1 MKIVLASGSPRRRE
15 LLTQAG
21 IEYIVDPAD
30 IDEITKEILP
40 AKVVEDL
47 SRQKALAVAAS
58 HKGEVVL
65 AADTVVAFDD
75 KILGKPVDEEDAFR
89 MLTELSGRA
98 HQVYTGVT
106 IVDEAGSAKTFS
118 ECTEVIMYE
127 NSPEAIKAYIASG
140 EPMDKAGAYGIQ
152 GLGAVLVEKISGD
165 YNNVVGLPLAR
176 VYRELYNN

>member
-1 MKIVLASGSPRRRE
+1 MNIVLASGSPRRRE

-21 IEYIVDPAD
+21 IEYTVDPAD
-30 IDEITKEILP
+30 IEEVTTETLP

-47 SRQKALAVAAS
+47 SRQKALAVWKK
-58 HKGEVVL
+58 HQGEKVL

-75 KILGKPVDEEDAFR
+75 KILGKPADEEDAFR
-89 MLTELSGRA
+89 MLTELSGRI

-106 IVDEAGSAKTFS
+106 IVDEAGNVNTFS
-118 ECTEVIMYE
+118 ECTEVTMYD
-127 NSPEAIKAYIASG
+127 NSEESIRAYIASK

-152 GLGAVLVEKISGD
+152 GLGAVLVEKINGD

-176 VYRELYNN
+176 VYRVLYNE

>member
-1 MKIVLASGSPRRRE
+1 MKIVLASSSPRRRE

-21 IEYIVDPAD
+21 VEYIVDPAS
-30 IDEITKEILP
+30 IDEVTSETLP

-47 SRQKALAVAAS
+47 SRQKALAVAAN
-58 HKGEVVL
+58 HKGEIVL

-75 KILGKPVDEEDAFR
+75 KILGKPKDEEDAFN
-89 MLTELSGRA
+89 MLTELSGRV

-106 IVDEAGSAKTFS
+106 IVDEDGNVKTFS
-118 ECTEVIMYE
+118 ECTKVSMYN
-127 NSPEAIKAYIASG
+127 NSPETIRSYIASK

-152 GLGAVLVEKISGD
+152 GLGAVLVQGIEGD

-176 VYRELYNN
+176 VYRVLYNL

>member
-1 MKIVLASGSPRRRE
+1 MNIVLASGSPRRRE

-21 IEYIVDPAD
+21 IEYTVDPAD
-30 IDEITKEILP
+30 IEEVTTETLP

-47 SRQKALAVAAS
+47 SRQKALAVWKK
-58 HKGEVVL
+58 HQGEKVL

-75 KILGKPVDEEDAFR
+75 KILGKPADEEDAFR
-89 MLTELSGRA
+89 MLAELSGRV

-106 IVDEAGSAKTFS
+106 IVDENGNINTFS
-118 ECTEVIMYE
+118 ECTEVTMYD
-127 NSPEAIKAYIASG
+127 NSEESIRAYIASK

-152 GLGAVLVEKISGD
+152 GLGAVLVEKINGD

-176 VYRELYNN
+176 VYRVLYNE

>member
-1 MKIVLASGSPRRRE
+1 MNIVLASGSPRRRE

-21 IEYIVDPAD
+21 IEYTVDPAD
-30 IDEITKEILP
+30 IEEVTTETLP

-47 SRQKALAVAAS
+47 SRQKALAVWKK
-58 HKGEVVL
+58 HQNEKVL

-75 KILGKPVDEEDAFR
+75 KILGKPADEEDAFR
-89 MLTELSGRA
+89 MLIELSGRV

-106 IVDEAGSAKTFS
+106 IIDEAGNVNTFS
-118 ECTEVIMYE
+118 ECTEVTMYD
-127 NSPEAIKAYIASG
+127 NSEESIRAYISSK

-152 GLGAVLVEKISGD
+152 GLGAVLVEKINGD

-176 VYRELYNN
+176 VYRVLYNE

>member
-15 LLTQAG
+15 LLSQAG
-21 IEYIVDPAD
+21 VEYIVDPAD
-30 IDEITKEILP
+30 IEEITSETLP

-75 KILGKPVDEEDAFR
+75 KILGKPADKEDAFK
-89 MLTELSGRA
+89 MLTELSGRT

-106 IVDEAGSAKTFS
+106 IVDENGNTKTFS
-118 ECTEVIMYE
+118 ECTDVTMYE
-127 NSPEAIKAYIASG
+127 NSPEAIKSYIQSG

-165 YNNVVGLPLAR
+165 YNNVVGLPLAK
-176 VYRELYNN
+176 VYRVLYNL

>member
-1 MKIVLASGSPRRRE
+1 MNIVLASGSPRRRE

-21 IEYIVDPAD
+21 IEYTVDPAD
-30 IDEITKEILP
+30 IEEVTTETLP

-47 SRQKALAVAAS
+47 SRQKALAVWKK
-58 HKGEVVL
+58 HQGEKVL

-75 KILGKPVDEEDAFR
+75 KILGKPADEEDAFR
-89 MLTELSGRA
+89 MLTELSGRN

-106 IVDEAGSAKTFS
+106 IVDEAGNVNTFS
-118 ECTEVIMYE
+118 ECTEVTMYD
-127 NSPEAIKAYIASG
+127 NSEESIRAYIASK

-152 GLGAVLVEKISGD
+152 GLGAVLVEKINGD

-176 VYRELYNN
+176 VYRVLYN

>member
-21 IEYIVDPAD
+21 IDYIVDPAD
-30 IDEITKEILP
+30 IEENTSETIP
-40 AKVVEDL
+40 SRVVEDL
-47 SRQKALAVAAS
+47 SRQKALAVS
-58 HKGEVVL
+58 KNHIGKYVL

-75 KILGKPVDEEDAFR
+75 KILGKPVDEEDAFN
-89 MLTELSGRA
+89 MLTALSGRT

-106 IVDEAGSAKTFS
+106 IVRPDGSVNTFS
-118 ECTEVIMYE
+118 ECTEVTMYH
-127 NSPEAIKAYIASG
+127 NSPEQIRAYIASK

-152 GLGAVLVEKISGD
+152 GLGAVLVERICGD

-176 VYRELYNN
+176 VYRELQ